1 MFYLDLRFFS
11 LFSFLESRELPVT
24 DPMQDYKPLRNINAV
39 SHNLTG
45 E

>member
-11 LFSFLESRELPVT
+11 LFSFLESRGLPVT
-24 DPMQDYKPLRNINAV
+24 DPMQDYKPLLRNAV